1 MLDHHPL
8 IWYMSHRICRCNFSV
23 EATNHR
29 SSLKIGDDWIRTGA
43 ALSQNQ
49 KVQLLRTSSGPHP
62 LLNSVLVFSCQ
73 SWVVNDILDFQVAN
87 LGRLFRVPQVSY
99 LSTSVTFCNREK
111 FPFFFRTVPSD
122 IHQADAILEVCIHMW
137 YPPGWRYPRGLYPQ
151 VISTRLTL
159 GLYPLVIS
167 TRLTLS

>member
-8 IWYMSHRICRCNFSV
+8 TWYMSHRICRCNFSV

-122 IHQADAILEVCIHMW
+122 LHQVGRRRFHIILFVWCDFK
-137 YPPGWRYPRGLYPQ
+137 
-151 VISTRLTL
+151 
-159 GLYPLVIS
+159 PLKTWSSKHRRQIYIGIIE
-167 TRLTLS
+167 